1 MRIASIETFS
11 TRDLGLLRVRT
22 DAGAEGWGQVSPYN
36 ADITAL
42 VVHRQI
48 APHALGRSALD
59 TEALVDLIADRE
71 HKFPGS
77 YVWRALAGLDT
88 ALWDLRGKLE
98 GKSVCELL
106 GGEPRPLRVYASSM
120 RRDIT
125 PEAEAERLVRLRERH
140 GYDAFK
146 FRIGSECGHD
156 RDEWPGRTEAIVPTV
171 RKALGD
177 DAALLVDANSCY
189 SPARAIE
196 VGRML
201 EDHGVCHFEEPCP
214 YWELEW
220 TKEVADAL
228 DVAVTGG
235 EQDCELAT
243 WRRMIEMRAVDV
255 VQPDVCYLG
264 GLTRTLRVAAMAAAA
279 GLPVTPHSANLS
291 LVTVFTLHMMGAI
304 ARAGPYVE
312 FSIEGPDYY
321 PWQDGLLRRRWSRGT
336 ARSRFR
342 TGPAGASRSTRTGS
356 RTPPTSAA
364 SSTDNDRARRSG
376 LVLFPSQKYGQRA
389 NPE

>member
-1 MRIASIETFS
+1 MRIASLETFS
-11 TRDLGLLRVRT
+11 TRDLGLVRVRT
-22 DAGAEGWGQVSPYN
+22 DADDEGWGQLSPYN
-36 ADITAL
+36 ADFSAL
-42 VVHRQI
+42 ILHRQI
-48 APHALGRSALD
+48 APHALGHSAFD
-59 TEALVDLIADRE
+59 TEGLADLIADRT

-77 YVWRALAGLDT
+77 YVCRALAGLDT

-98 GKSVCELL
+98 GKSVCALL

-146 FRIGSECGHD
+146 IRVGSECGHD
-156 RDEWPGRTEAIVPTV
+156 RDEWPGRTEAIVPAV

-177 DAALLVDANSCY
+177 DVALLVDANSCY
-189 SPARAIE
+189 SSARAIE

-201 EDHGVCHFEEPCP
+201 EDRGVCHFEEPCP

-228 DVAVTGG
+228 DVPVTGG
-235 EQDCELAT
+235 EQDCEIPT
-243 WRRMIEMRAVDV
+243 WRRMIDMRAVDV

-264 GLTRTLRVAAMAAAA
+264 GLTRTLRVVGLAQAA
-279 GLPVTPHSANLS
+279 GLSITPHSANRS

-304 ARAGPYVE
+304 AGAGPYVE
-312 FSIEGPDYY
+312 FSIEDPEHY
-321 PWQDGLLRRRWSRGT
+321 PWRDGLFAPALV
-336 ARSRFR
+336 ARDGKVEIPS
-342 TGPAGASRSTRTGS
+342 GPGWGVAINPAWLAHAAYQRSELG
-356 RTPPTSAA
+356 
-364 SSTDNDRARRSG
+364 
-376 LVLFPSQKYGQRA
+376 
-389 NPE
+389 

>member
-11 TRDLGLLRVRT
+11 TRDVGMVRVRT
-22 DAGAEGWGQVSPYN
+22 DDGAFGWGQVSPYN
-36 ADITAL
+36 ADITAQ
-42 VVHRQI
+42 VVHRQV
-48 APHALGRSALD
+48 APHALGRDALD
-59 TEALVDLIADRE
+59 LEALSDLVLERE

-77 YVWRALAGLDT
+77 YMCRALCGLDT
-88 ALWDLRGKLE
+88 ALWDLRGRLE

-106 GGEPRPLRVYASSM
+106 GGTPRPLRVYASSM

-125 PEAEAERLVRLRERH
+125 PEAEAERLVRLRDRH

-146 FRIGSECGHD
+146 VRVGSECGHD

-177 DAALLVDANSCY
+177 DVALLVDANSCY
-189 SPARAIE
+189 TPKGAIE
-196 VGRML
+196 VGRRL

-228 DVAVTGG
+228 DIDVTGG
-235 EQDCELAT
+235 EQDCELPT
-243 WRRMIEMRAVDV
+243 WRRMIAMRAVDV

-264 GLTRTLRVAAMAAAA
+264 GLTRTLRVAALARTR

-304 ARAGPYVE
+304 AGAGPYVE

-321 PWQDGLLRRRWSRGT
+321 PWQEGLYAPALVARDGKV
-336 ARSRFR
+336 AIPD
-342 TGPAGASRSTRTGS
+342 GPGWGVEV
-356 RTPPTSAA
+356 
-364 SSTDNDRARRSG
+364 DQGWLDRA
-376 LVLFPSQKYGQRA
+376 VYKASQA
-389 NPE
+389 

>member
-11 TRDLGLLRVRT
+11 THDVGMLRVRAE
-22 DAGAEGWGQVSPYN
+22 DGAEGWGQVSPYN

-48 APHALGRSALD
+48 APHVLGRDPLD
-59 TEALVDLIADRE
+59 TDGLADLIADRE

-98 GKSVCELL
+98 GRSVCELL
-106 GGEPRPLRVYASSM
+106 GGTPRPLRVYASSM
-120 RRDIT
+120 KRGIT
-125 PEAEAERLVRLRERH
+125 PEAEAGRLARLRDAH

-146 FRIGSECGHD
+146 VRVGSECGHD
-156 RDEWPGRTEAIVPTV
+156 ADEWPGRTEAIVPAV
-171 RKALGD
+171 REALGD
-177 DAALLVDANSCY
+177 GASLLVDANSCY
-189 SPARAIE
+189 TPAKAIE

-201 EDHGVCHFEEPCP
+201 EDHGVRHFEEPCP
-214 YWELEW
+214 YWELDW

-228 DVAVTGG
+228 DGVDVTGG
-235 EQDCELAT
+235 EQDCEIPT

-264 GLTRTLRVAAMAAAA
+264 GLTRTLRVAAMARHA

-291 LVTVFTLHMMGAI
+291 MVTVFTLHLMGAI
-304 ARAGPYVE
+304 QGAGPYVE
-312 FSIEGPDYY
+312 FSIESSDYY
-321 PWQDGLLRRRWSRGT
+321 PWQDGLFEPALVARDGKVAIPDGPGWGVEVSR
-336 ARSRFR
+336 AWLD
-342 TGPAGASRSTRTGS
+342 GAEYQA
-356 RTPPTSAA
+356 SAL
-364 SSTDNDRARRSG
+364 G
-376 LVLFPSQKYGQRA
+376 
-389 NPE
+389 

>member
-1 MRIASIETFS
+1 MRITSIETFS
-11 TRDLGLLRVRT
+11 TRDVGLLRVRIDGGT
-22 DAGAEGWGQVSPYN
+22 EGWGQVSPYN

-42 VVHRQI
+42 IVHRQI
-48 APHALGRSALD
+48 APHALGQSALD
-59 TEALVDLIADRE
+59 TEHLVDLIADRE

-77 YVWRALAGLDT
+77 YLCRALAGLDT

-125 PEAEAERLVRLRERH
+125 PEAEADRLARLRDRH

-146 FRIGSECGHD
+146 IRIGSECGRD
-156 RDEWPGRTEAIVPTV
+156 RDEWPGRTEAIVPAV
-171 RKALGD
+171 RKALGS

-189 SPARAIE
+189 SPKKAIE
-196 VGRML
+196 VGHML
-201 EDHGVCHFEEPCP
+201 EDYAVCHFEEPCP

-220 TKEVADAL
+220 TKEVAAAL

-235 EQDCELAT
+235 EQDCELST
-243 WRRMIEMRAVDV
+243 WRRMIGMRAVDI

-264 GLTRTLRVAAMAAAA
+264 GLTRTLRVAAMAQAA

-291 LVTVFTLHMMGAI
+291 MVMLFTLHMMGAI
-304 ARAGPYVE
+304 AGAGPYVE
-312 FSIEGPDYY
+312 FSIEGTDYY
-321 PWQDGLLRRRWSRGT
+321 PWQDGIFAPALVVRDGKVRI
-336 ARSRFR
+336 
-342 TGPAGASRSTRTGS
+342 PAGPGWGVEIR
-356 RTPPTSAA
+356 PEWL
-364 SSTDNDRARRSG
+364 DRATRQSSELG
-376 LVLFPSQKYGQRA
+376 
-389 NPE
+389 